1 MRPSESPGAWLAD
14 LASAAVN
21 LPQQQPPQP
30 YYSQRESNSAGAS
43 EVAPSRR
50 VRLLVEEFHDT
61 HYFAETF
68 GYECVDAEI
77 LGYARAGGD
86 GNDSS
91 PEQEL
96 ERRVGKPHLWSNKP
110 EDWTKSDLCDFIEVF
125 HDLAARPTKGWV
137 HQHNGCGWHPEVFSQ
152 RSGQAVYRGRMNQLL
167 DKSSFELRLAE
178 TGEDTGRM
186 VQRAPNELGEMIDDA
201 LSERTSTDD
210 PVAHAVAL
218 FRKRD
223 GGRQDRRS
231 AVVALAGVLE
241 ERRKLLKDRLLS
253 KDEQALFYVANQ
265 FDLRHRNAKQY
276 QDYGTEYLEWIFY
289 WYLATMHLTDRLLD
303 DSTG

>member
-1 MRPSESPGAWLAD
+1 MTLTMSPSESPVGWLAG
-14 LASAAVN
+14 LASTAVN
-21 LPQQQPPQP
+21 LPQQQPPRP
-30 YYSQRESNSAGAS
+30 YYSQRESDSAGAS
-43 EVAPSRR
+43 EVALSRR
-50 VRLLVEEFHDT
+50 VHLLVQEFHDT
-61 HYFAETF
+61 HYFAEAF
-68 GYECVDAEI
+68 GYECFDAYDESE
-77 LGYARAGGD
+77 
-86 GNDSS
+86 SS
-91 PEQEL
+91 PEREL

-137 HQHNGCGWHPEVFSQ
+137 HQHNGCGWHPEAFSQ

-186 VQRAPNELGEMIDDA
+186 VLRAPDELGRLVNDTLGEH
-201 LSERTSTDD
+201 TSTDD

-218 FRKRD
+218 FRHRD
-223 GGRQDRRS
+223 GDRQDRRS
-231 AVVALAGVLE
+231 AILALAGVLE
-241 ERRKLLKDRLLS
+241 ERRELLKDRLRS
-253 KDEQALFYVANQ
+253 KDEQVLFEIANR
-265 FDLRHRNAKQY
+265 FGIRHQDTDQY

-289 WYLATMHLTDRLLD
+289 WYLATVHLTDQLLD